1 LSSRLDG
8 VGFAGKTGSLDM
20 VAALS
25 GYLRTDNGNEVIVSV
40 IANHY
45 LCPNVEARTVLD
57 DFVRASQKLR
67 P

>member
-1 LSSRLDG
+1 
-8 VGFAGKTGSLDM
+8 M